1 LPVHVHDF
9 YHVVSKGTDI
19 LKKLAIVLPV
29 IAIAGAAIWWQTRPE
44 PLQVWTAKA
53 EFGPVEQ
60 TVSNTRAG
68 TIKACRRSKLSMR
81 MGGVVDKLEVR
92 KGDHVEAGQLLL
104 ELWSQDQTAGL
115 GQVRAALDAARQSEQ
130 QACVLADRSQREY
143 ERLKTLAA
151 RKLVAVDMVDNAQS
165 NARAQKNGC
174 NAAKA
179 QVESAQAQVTMQESV
194 LERFQLRAPF
204 AGVVAEIN
212 GEIGEYITPSP
223 PGVATPPAVDLI
235 DTSCLYATAPI
246 DEVDAAAL
254 KLGMPVTITL
264 DAFRGREFRG
274 QLTRIAPYVVDLEKQ
289 ARTVDVDVKFDKVPE
304 DVALLIGYSAD
315 VTIILDSRQHVLRVP
330 SESLISNKHI
340 WVLDTATGLLHKR
353 EVKTGIGNFTNTEIV
368 GGLSEGDVI
377 VRSPDQPGI
386 AEGVSATVRSE

>member
-1 LPVHVHDF
+1 M
-9 YHVVSKGTDI
+9 
-19 LKKLAIVLPV
+19 KKLAILLPV

-53 EFGPVEQ
+53 ERGPVQQ

-81 MGGVVDKLEVR
+81 MGGIVDKLEVK
-92 KGDHVEAGQLLL
+92 KGDRVEAGQLLL
-104 ELWSQDQTAGL
+104 ELWSQDQTAGV
-115 GQVRAALDAARQSEQ
+115 GQAKAALDAARHNEL

-143 ERLKTLAA
+143 ERIKTLAA
-151 RKLVAVDMVDNAQS
+151 RKLVSVDMVDNAQS
-165 NARAQKNGC
+165 NARAQKDGC
-174 NAAKA
+174 NAAKS
-179 QVESAQAQVTMQESV
+179 QVESGQAQVTMQESV
-194 LERFQLRAPF
+194 LNRFQLRAPF

-223 PGVATPPAVDLI
+223 PGVPTPPAVDLI

-254 KLGMPVTITL
+254 KLGMPVIIAL
-264 DAFRGREFRG
+264 DAFRGREFKG
-274 QLTRIAPYVVDLEKQ
+274 KLTRIAPYVVDLEKQ
-289 ARTVDVDVKFDKVPE
+289 ARTVDVDVKFDQVPE

-315 VTIILDSRQHVLRVP
+315 VTIIIDSRDSVLRVP
-330 SESLISNKHI
+330 SEALISNKHI
-340 WVLDTATGLLHKR
+340 WTLDPIAGVLHKR
-353 EVKTGIGNFTNTEIV
+353 EVKTGIGNFTYTEIAS
-368 GGLSEGDVI
+368 GLSEGDII

-386 AEGVSATVRSE
+386 AEGVSAIVRSE